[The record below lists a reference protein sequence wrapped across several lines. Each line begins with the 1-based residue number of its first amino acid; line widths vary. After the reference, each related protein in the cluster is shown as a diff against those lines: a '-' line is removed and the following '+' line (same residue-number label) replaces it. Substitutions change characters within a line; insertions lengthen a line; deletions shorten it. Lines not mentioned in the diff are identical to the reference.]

1 MEEVVELNARDSLLI
16 DLTDMGSPLF
26 SSRAMEGKSF
36 FTKDGCGLTAQD
48 IKEWIKDC
56 DVDGLG
62 EADREFVR
70 PPQSS
75 LALCGASTMPS
86 QHRAIL
92 ERCSSEDG
100 AG

>member
-1 MEEVVELNARDSLLI
+1 MEEVVELNARDSLLNLLI

-62 EADREFVR
+62 EADREFLR
-70 PPQSS
+70 
-75 LALCGASTMPS
+75 T
-86 QHRAIL
+86 
-92 ERCSSEDG
+92 
-100 AG
+100 